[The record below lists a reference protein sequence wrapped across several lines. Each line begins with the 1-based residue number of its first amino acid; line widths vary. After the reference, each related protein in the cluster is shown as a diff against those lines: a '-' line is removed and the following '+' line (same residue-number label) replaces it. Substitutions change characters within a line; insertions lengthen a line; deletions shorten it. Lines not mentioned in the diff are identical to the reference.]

1 MLIVGGKIDESK
13 KKRTIINKIITDMI
27 SVNSLVYIFLDMFVA
42 IYYLTVTVF

>member
-1 MLIVGGKIDESK
+1 MNQE

-27 SVNSLVYIFLDMFVA
+27 SVNTLVYIFLDMFVT

>member
-1 MLIVGGKIDESK
+1 MNPK

-27 SVNSLVYIFLDMFVA
+27 SVNFLVYIFLDMFVA